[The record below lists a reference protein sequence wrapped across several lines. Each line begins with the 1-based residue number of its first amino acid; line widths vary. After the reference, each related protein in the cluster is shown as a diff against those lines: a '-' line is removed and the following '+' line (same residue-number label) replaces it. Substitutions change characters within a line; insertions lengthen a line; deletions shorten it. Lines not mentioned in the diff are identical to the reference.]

1 MTFALQTGLFF
12 RRKLLETLRQP
23 VWLVTGLTTPL
34 LYLALFAPL
43 LRSLAGGP
51 AFPPGQ
57 VLDVFVPGILVLIA
71 FGAGMGAGWPVI
83 WELDSGV
90 IERLRVTP
98 ASRFALLL
106 GTVLRD
112 VAMFA
117 VPGVVV
123 MAIAAIFGFHA
134 HWGGLAVLLVL
145 LALLAAACSATSSAL
160 GLNLKQIGSLAA
172 VVTGVQLPLTLLSG
186 ILLPLSLGPEWL
198 RVLGHLNP
206 MYYAVQAS
214 RSLAGG
220 AVLTGT
226 VGLGFLVTGAAAALA
241 LWWGTRSYQRAMA
254 LSPAPGTV
262 TAVEIMTSAGPA
274 HAVVDE
280 PAGRPRFLAVL
291 THGAGGTPD
300 TPDVLAVRDAA
311 RGLGAVTA
319 LVTQPYRVRGGRAPG
334 SAARQDAAWAEIVA
348 ALSDSGLPLVQ
359 GGRSNGARVACR
371 TARQVGAAG
380 VIALAFPLHPP
391 RRPGQPGTSRDAE
404 LRAAGTRVLVLNG
417 DRDPF
422 GIPEPDDAT
431 RVVVLPGETHAL
443 SKNPAAIGEAVA
455 RWLGTLPGIG
465 SRPPSVSG
473 QAPPR

>member
-1 MTFALQTGLFF
+1 MSSKRTRPLPRTPVALSVLNLLAERPMHPYEMRVLMRQRHHDRAFQIRESSVYDTVARLADRGLIEPVEVSREGRRPERTVYSITETGAYRH
-12 RRKLLETLRQP
+12 RRPRLPGDRRR
-23 VWLVTGLTTPL
+23 G
-34 LYLALFAPL
+34 
-43 LRSLAGGP
+43 RAGAVVGHPQLP
-51 AFPPGQ
+51 AR
-57 VLDVFVPGILVLIA
+57 D
-71 FGAGMGAGWPVI
+71 
-83 WELDSGV
+83 GV
-90 IERLRVTP
+90 I
-98 ASRFALLL
+98 AS
-106 GTVLRD
+106 V
-112 VAMFA
+112 
-117 VPGVVV
+117 
-123 MAIAAIFGFHA
+123 
-134 HWGGLAVLLVL
+134 
-145 LALLAAACSATSSAL
+145 
-160 GLNLKQIGSLAA
+160 
-172 VVTGVQLPLTLLSG
+172 
-186 ILLPLSLGPEWL
+186 
-198 RVLGHLNP
+198 
-206 MYYAVQAS
+206 
-214 RSLAGG
+214 
-220 AVLTGT
+220 
-226 VGLGFLVTGAAAALA
+226 
-241 LWWGTRSYQRAMA
+241 
-254 LSPAPGTV
+254 GTV

-274 HAVVDE
+274 HVVVE
-280 PAGRPRFLAVL
+280 ESPGRPRFLAVL

-348 ALSDSGLPLVQ
+348 ALSDGGLPLVQ
-359 GGRSNGARVACR
+359 GGRSNGARVVCR

-391 RRPGQPGTSRDAE
+391 GRPGQPGKSRDAE

-473 QAPPR
+473 QAPPGSWPGQAAGA